1 MATWKLQNLKQM
13 LTIKKISIEKQR
25 LHVVGVA
32 GILANCQSA
41 RKMPRS
47 ASPKKPCSETE
58 DKKKMTIQIRMNKF
72 IRIPTLYEP

>member
-1 MATWKLQNLKQM
+1 MATSKLQNLKQM

-41 RKMPRS
+41 RKMPSS
-47 ASPKKPCSETE
+47 ASAKNPAQKQKT
-58 DKKKMTIQIRMNKF
+58 KR
-72 IRIPTLYEP
+72 R